1 VDDVFCEVD
10 GTRLATGQP
19 VLAAARSAKTLG
31 ACPSCGASDPNDGD
45 GYCSACGYKLSG
57 GGAAPDALLPVGATI
72 GGRVITSVR
81 DRDDFAAKDPS
92 GREVTVAVGAAESL
106 ALEAEAARA
115 LAGPGFPAIQELGAD
130 ARRGAFLALSP
141 PPAGAARLVDVG
153 KELSLDGALAL
164 VDRILD
170 VAATIERAGF
180 AWQPQLHDVYLREP
194 GTEVGQIV
202 LGRVRVARNHGGVDA
217 SAVLEGIG
225 AAFLPEPAVC
235 GPIALVRLLAPHGPA
250 QPRPRRSIA
259 EARADLLLAAKE
271 GLLDTA
277 GVAAACDPG
286 MRRDH
291 NEDAT
296 ALAQGETRGEKWA
309 VLVVCDGVSSST
321 HADQAST
328 IASKTACDALAHFA
342 RSGDITHE
350 GLSGAMS
357 AAIRAA
363 HLAVCAQGI
372 EPPLSPASPE
382 QGLHE
387 TPLSPASP
395 EQGLHETP
403 LSLASPE
410 QGLHENSQTEASS
423 ATEPPGT
430 TIVAA
435 VVYRRRITV
444 GWVGDSRA
452 YWITDGGGEL
462 LTRDHSWVNEAV
474 GRGEMTEEQALQQP
488 LAHALTRCLGP
499 LEVGDAVVEVEPE
512 VRARDL
518 PGSGHIILCSDGLWN
533 YFPNAG
539 QISALVKAAGPGALP
554 AQIARRLV
562 NHANAKGG
570 QDNVS
575 VAVYAFAPFGDRET
589 RR

>member
-1 VDDVFCEVD
+1 MKRCPKCDAEYGTDDVFCEVD
-10 GTRLATGQP
+10 GARLATSPP
-19 VLAAARSAKTLG
+19 VLAAAAPAKSSCT
-31 ACPSCGASDPNDGD
+31 CPSCGANDADDGD
-45 GYCSACGYKLSG
+45 GYCSSCGHKLAG
-57 GGAAPDALLPVGATI
+57 GTAAPDALLPIGATI
-72 GGRVITSVR
+72 GGRVVTEAH

-92 GREVTVAVGAAESL
+92 GREVTVAVGAPESL

-115 LAGPGFPAIQELGAD
+115 LGGPGFPTIEELGAD
-130 ARRGAFLALSP
+130 ARRGAFLVLSP
-141 PPAGAARLVDVG
+141 PPAGAARLADVG
-153 KELSLDGALAL
+153 KELSLAAALAL

-170 VAATIERAGF
+170 VAATIECAGF
-180 AWQPQLHDVYLREP
+180 AWQPQLHDVYIRNAGE
-194 GTEVGQIV
+194 IA
-202 LGRVRVARNHGGVDA
+202 LGRVRVARLAGGVDA

-225 AAFLPEPAVC
+225 AAFLPEPGVR

-250 QPRPRRSIA
+250 QPRARRSIA
-259 EARADLLLAAKE
+259 EVRAELLEAARE
-271 GLLDTA
+271 PPLDRA
-277 GVAAACDPG
+277 GVASACDPG
-286 MRRDH
+286 MQRDH

-296 ALAQGETRGEKWA
+296 ALAQGETRGERWA
-309 VLVVCDGVSSST
+309 VLVVCDGVSSSS
-321 HADQAST
+321 HAEQAST
-328 IASKTACDALAHFA
+328 IAAKTARDALTHFA

-350 GLSGAMS
+350 ALTGAMA

-372 EPPLSPASPE
+372 ELPVSPASPE
-382 QGLHE
+382 HQ
-387 TPLSPASP
+387 
-395 EQGLHETP
+395 
-403 LSLASPE
+403 
-410 QGLHENSQTEASS
+410 
-423 ATEPPGT
+423 PPGT

-452 YWITDGGGEL
+452 YWITDSGGEL

-499 LEVGDAVVEVEPE
+499 LEVGDAIAEVEPE

-518 PGSGHIILCSDGLWN
+518 PGAGHIVLCSDGLWN
-533 YFPNAG
+533 YFPDAA
-539 QISALVKAAGPGALP
+539 QISALVKATGPGALP

-562 NHANAKGG
+562 NHANAQGG

-575 VAVYAFAPFGDRET
+575 VAVYAFQ
-589 RR
+589 